1 MAPGTE
7 GLSSTC
13 GYSMDHYGS
22 VWICMVDIGISRDSM
37 ISILHKRSETLGI
50 PTNVT
55 TLNSS
60 MEISLEKSGSKN
72 MCRVREKDFQV
83 KRWMMRKWMQNPTS
97 SFFELKSHSWRFWVE
112 WWGRW
117 LRKLVGRGIFD
128 RLHSSHSFHCSETTW
143 KYLKDVWN
151 FLFSPLWHMFV
162 ENNNKNRGVR
172 LNLHWALIM
181 PWPTDQASKPAVSS
195 TRKKAKL
202 CKWSRP

>member
-22 VWICMVDIGISRDSM
+22 VWICMVDVGISRDSM

-72 MCRVREKDFQV
+72 MCRVREKELQV

-117 LRKLVGRGIFD
+117 LQVGRP
-128 RLHSSHSFHCSETTW
+128 
-143 KYLKDVWN
+143 WN
-151 FLFSPLWHMFV
+151 FQPSSLFTFISLLWNNVKVSERCLKLFV
-162 ENNNKNRGVR
+162 FTFVTHVCGK
-172 LNLHWALIM
+172 
-181 PWPTDQASKPAVSS
+181 
-195 TRKKAKL
+195 
-202 CKWSRP
+202 

>member
-1 MAPGTE
+1 MF
-7 GLSSTC
+7 
-13 GYSMDHYGS
+13 D
-22 VWICMVDIGISRDSM
+22 VGISRDSM

-60 MEISLEKSGSKN
+60 MEISLEKSGGEN
-72 MCRVREKDFQV
+72 MCRVREKELRV

-97 SFFELKSHSWRFWVE
+97 SFFELK
-112 WWGRW
+112 
-117 LRKLVGRGIFD
+117 KLVRRGIFN

-172 LNLHWALIM
+172 LNLHRTLIM
-181 PWPTDQASKPAVSS
+181 PSPTDQASKPAVSS